1 MLLAFLLAC
10 GSDIAIITKQGP
22 PVDTSSTI
30 VDTYDPQPST
40 EPAGEPS
47 GEPSSELQGTVG
59 LVVYELEQVACPAC
73 MGVSQEITISFDAKF
88 HNRMNEQHLT

>member
-1 MLLAFLLAC
+1 MMLLAFFLAC
-10 GSDIAIITKQGP
+10 ASDIAIITKQAAP
-22 PVDTSSTI
+22 IDTSTTI

-59 LVVYELEQVACPAC
+59 LVVYELEPGSCTVC
-73 MGVSQEITISFDAKF
+73 MSVSQELTIS
-88 HNRMNEQHLT
+88 